1 MKKVQTSGYGT
12 FTVQKPHFSASLLT
26 VFIFLLFFS
35 GCAPKNSVQ
44 LSSDLESQDNACVLA
59 KSENA
64 TEAISDSGAESLDPE
79 VDPSL
84 RDVRGLDEN
93 LTPQEHKVL
102 LSDSGIEFNLNEH
115 DTKEVQQYFTY
126 FTHKARKT
134 FARWLDRAE
143 DFLPYVRAQLS
154 QNGLPQ
160 DVAMLPFAE
169 SGYNAWAYSRVGAAG
184 MWQFMPYTGRKYG
197 LRVDWWMDE
206 RRDPYESTKAAI
218 KYLTDLHEMFGD
230 WYLSFAAYN
239 AGEGKI
245 SRALKKTGCENF
257 FELTKMNH
265 TLSYRHRLR
274 AETKNYVPKFIA
286 ISKIFKNLEELDF
299 EKINW
304 DAAPKIAH
312 LKVPGGTDLLALAN
326 ACGLKWKEF
335 LKYNP
340 HFRRQVSPPDSESNV
355 HLPIALQAD
364 ASEYIASPGSRPF
377 AGYKRYRVRSGDSWY
392 RIARRSGI
400 PVKVLKSVNNQRSN
414 LIKPGQY
421 VMIPGRGAHR
431 SFASRSTRRSTR
443 RYAQKRANYRVRK
456 GDTLW
461 NISQTYEVSLNT
473 LKRANGLRSSRL
485 KIGQRLYIPDTSASE
500 TKLTRSQAAEAKTQL
515 VNYNVRRG
523 DNLWA
528 IARRFGV
535 KVSSLMKWNRLSSR
549 SILRPGDKIKVYVQ

>member
-1 MKKVQTSGYGT
+1 MKKVKTFCHEPGTSY
-12 FTVQKPHFSASLLT
+12 KHRFSAFMLPI
-26 VFIFLLFFS
+26 FIFLLIFS
-35 GCAPKNSVQ
+35 GCAPKKTAPVDPSLNV
-44 LSSDLESQDNACVLA
+44 CT
-59 KSENA
+59 NA
-64 TEAISDSGAESLDPE
+64 TEVSETDLPDSGAEVLEPE
-79 VDPSL
+79 VDPSPS
-84 RDVRGLDEN
+84 DVKEQSEN

-115 DTKEVQQYFTY
+115 DTKEVQQYFTF

-143 DFLPYVRAQLS
+143 NFLPYVREQLS
-154 QNGLPQ
+154 ENGLPQ

-197 LRVDWWMDE
+197 LRVDWWVDE

-230 WYLSFAAYN
+230 WYLAFAAYN

-257 FELTKMNH
+257 FELTRMNH
-265 TLSYRHRLR
+265 KLSYRHRLR
-274 AETKNYVPKFIA
+274 KETKNYVPKFIA
-286 ISKIFKNLEELDF
+286 ISKIFKNLTELDF
-299 EKINW
+299 QKIDW
-304 DAAPKIAH
+304 DAAPKMVH

-340 HFRRQVSPPDSESNV
+340 HFRRQVSPPDSKSNV
-355 HLPIALQAD
+355 HLPVALQAD
-364 ASEYIASPGSRPF
+364 ASEYISSPGSRPF
-377 AGYKRYRVRSGDSWY
+377 AGYSRYKIRRGDSWY

-400 PVKVLKSVNNQRSN
+400 PVRVLKSVNNTRSN
-414 LIKPGQY
+414 LLRPGHY
-421 VMIPGRGAHR
+421 VMIPGRGSKR
-431 SFASRSTRRSTR
+431 TFASRTTTR
-443 RYAQKRANYRVRK
+443 RYAQKRANYRVRR

-461 NISQTYEVSLNT
+461 SISRGYQVSVNT
-473 LKRANGLRSSRL
+473 LKRANGLRSSSL
-485 KIGQRLYIPDTSASE
+485 KIGQKLYIPDSSASE
-500 TKLTRSQAAEAKTQL
+500 TKLTRSQAAEAKTQV
-515 VNYNVRRG
+515 VNYRVRRG

-535 KVSSLMKWNRLSSR
+535 KVSALMKWNSLSSK
-549 SILRPGDKIKVYVQ
+549 SILRPGDKIKVYVR